1 MTLQDDLALARR
13 LADAADSISLRY
25 YRKLDLVVETKP
37 DRTPVTEG
45 DKAVEQAIRDL
56 LHAERPDDAVIGE
69 EFGSTGANDRTWII
83 DPIDG
88 TKNFLRGVPVW
99 STLIGLRVG
108 TEMKVGF
115 VSAPALGRRWW
126 AATGMGAWTSA
137 PELQVPARIAV
148 SGVSS
153 LEDASFTYSD
163 AVAWPPA
170 MLAALTELT
179 WRQRGYGDFWSHM
192 LVAEGAADIAAEP
205 ELATYDMAALLPIVR
220 EAGGRATG
228 FTGGDPLTDGNLI
241 CTNGVLHEQVLA
253 LA

>member
-69 EFGSTGANDRTWII
+69 EFGTTGSNDRTWII

-99 STLIGLRVG
+99 STLIGLRIG
-108 TEMKVGF
+108 TQMQVGF
-115 VSAPALGRRWW
+115 VSAPALARRWW

-137 PELQVPARIAV
+137 PELQVPTRISV
-148 SGVSS
+148 SGVNA
-153 LEDASFTYSD
+153 LEDASFAYSD

-170 MLAALTELT
+170 MLAALTERT

-220 EAGGRATG
+220 EAGGRVTG
-228 FTGGDPLTDGNLI
+228 FAGGDPLADGNLI
-241 CTNGVLHEQVLA
+241 STNGLLHEQVLD
-253 LA
+253 LR